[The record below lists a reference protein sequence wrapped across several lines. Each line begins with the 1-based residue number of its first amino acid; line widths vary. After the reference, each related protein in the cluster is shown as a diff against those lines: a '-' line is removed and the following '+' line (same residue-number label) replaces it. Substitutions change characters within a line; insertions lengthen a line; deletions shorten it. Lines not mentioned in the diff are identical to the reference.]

1 MAAIAHP
8 SDSSAEPRP
17 TNRFLIRDVAVSLAI
32 AVVWVVVLL
41 DALFGPDII
50 ASNAGT
56 SFTRVPSAIIVALF
70 AYLATRVVAKWGFS
84 RPVDDRTA
92 AAQPQDS

>member
-1 MAAIAHP
+1 MTAIAHP
-8 SDSSAEPRP
+8 SDSSAEPWP
-17 TNRFLIRDVAVSLAI
+17 TNRFPIRDVAVSLAI
-32 AVVWVVVLL
+32 GIIWVVVLL

-56 SFTRVPSAIIVALF
+56 SYTRVPSAIIVALF

-84 RPVDDRTA
+84 RPADDRTA
-92 AAQPQDS
+92 ASQPPDS